1 MSVET
6 SGIKCDIELKVTG
19 PNDKTAAKWT
29 ADALR
34 RIADQLEKDGYE
46 DGHHPVTD
54 GSGRPIGEVY
64 FDFTEE
70 GYL

>member
-1 MSVET
+1 MEGET
-6 SGIKCDIELKVTG
+6 AIKCDVELFVTG

-34 RIADQLEKDGYE
+34 RIADLIEQDAYS

-64 FDFTEE
+64 FDFSEVNPF
-70 GYL
+70 

>member
-1 MSVET
+1 MDIDT
-6 SGIKCDIELKVTG
+6 SGIKCDIELNVTG
-19 PNDKTAAKWT
+19 PSDKTVAKWT

-64 FDFTEE
+64 FDFYAE
-70 GYL
+70 L